1 MLQNSTSALLGRA
14 TRSTA
19 AADDLYSI
27 NHFIV
32 ASECAKFIF
41 SLLLEMRSKMI
52 SCSKLCCSVRNHI
65 TRNPWDAMKS
75 VIPAALYLMSNTL
88 QYIALTNLTA
98 PVFQVLYQAK
108 LVTTALTSVAVFKRR
123 YSLQQWIC
131 IVGLSLG
138 VAIVVIG
145 EQSAQQ
151 TTKVNTALGVLAI
164 AVASLLSAFAGV
176 YFEKILKQEKQHGNG
191 PSLWMRNAMLSFF
204 SILIGLP
211 QGMIQDFTSSEKPY
225 FHGFT
230 TLVWVQVCLLASG
243 GLIVAAVIKH
253 ADNVIKGLAT
263 GLSVVLSTATSIM
276 IFSTPLTNEFLI
288 GSCIILASVYFF
300 SNPASRLC
308 EKSFVGAGLIIT
320 SVLPFVLMS
329 ATSMQNYPN
338 DQSTQEEIQYKIV
351 DVISFGSMTRPQ
363 YQKAQA
369 KTWGSHTS
377 IRNFFAVDESHDYDK
392 QCTTDLTADDAYAIS
407 AKCKTRNFGSR
418 HGRPRDSPLQHFE
431 RNVFA
436 RQQFLEKKSNPIGWL
451 CCMPRPTLGL
461 AAFFE
466 HYSSTDTSNDHLPD
480 YLIITDDDTY
490 FNMNIFH
497 RELGNKPTDTEP
509 EGYAGCLIRHPFHQ
523 IKFTFPHGGFG
534 VILSKAALKNLVEPI
549 LCNSGNQSF
558 FVTSACNRLQ
568 QPQYDEAQLFH
579 EGMTL
584 IDLMVQYVTF
594 QPYSQ
599 YLNWTTGFCQHGDW
613 LWGYFFQYYNVTN
626 HVIEAENLRAVG
638 ENRLHSYLG
647 SSIYKSGTGNCLNER
662 EKCNQHSGVCHY
674 QSPELMESV
683 NKKVGH
689 TQSANSGRSHL
700 KSLQPINVTKT

>member
-1 MLQNSTSALLGRA
+1 
-14 TRSTA
+14 
-19 AADDLYSI
+19 
-27 NHFIV
+27 
-32 ASECAKFIF
+32 
-41 SLLLEMRSKMI
+41 
-52 SCSKLCCSVRNHI
+52 
-65 TRNPWDAMKS
+65 
-75 VIPAALYLMSNTL
+75 
-88 QYIALTNLTA
+88 
-98 PVFQVLYQAK
+98 
-108 LVTTALTSVAVFKRR
+108 
-123 YSLQQWIC
+123 
-131 IVGLSLG
+131 
-138 VAIVVIG
+138 
-145 EQSAQQ
+145 
-151 TTKVNTALGVLAI
+151 
-164 AVASLLSAFAGV
+164 
-176 YFEKILKQEKQHGNG
+176 
-191 PSLWMRNAMLSFF
+191 
-204 SILIGLP
+204 
-211 QGMIQDFTSSEKPY
+211 
-225 FHGFT
+225 
-230 TLVWVQVCLLASG
+230 
-243 GLIVAAVIKH
+243 
-253 ADNVIKGLAT
+253 
-263 GLSVVLSTATSIM
+263 
-276 IFSTPLTNEFLI
+276 
-288 GSCIILASVYFF
+288 
-300 SNPASRLC
+300 
-308 EKSFVGAGLIIT
+308 
-320 SVLPFVLMS
+320 
-329 ATSMQNYPN
+329 
-338 DQSTQEEIQYKIV
+338 
-351 DVISFGSMTRPQ
+351 
-363 YQKAQA
+363 
-369 KTWGSHTS
+369 
-377 IRNFFAVDESHDYDK
+377 
-392 QCTTDLTADDAYAIS
+392 
-407 AKCKTRNFGSR
+407 
-418 HGRPRDSPLQHFE
+418 
-431 RNVFA
+431 
-436 RQQFLEKKSNPIGWL
+436 
-451 CCMPRPTLGL
+451 MPRPTLGL